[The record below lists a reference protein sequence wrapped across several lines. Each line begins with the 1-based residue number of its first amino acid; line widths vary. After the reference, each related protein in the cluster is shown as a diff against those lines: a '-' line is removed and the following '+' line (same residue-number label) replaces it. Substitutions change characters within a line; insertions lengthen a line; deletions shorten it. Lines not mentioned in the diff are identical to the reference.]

1 MDLVAFIKE
10 KLFNKAAP
18 LPAGVYHYAS
28 PPEVEN
34 PYRYHLRIEPS
45 GDGIMIINAS
55 TVLHLNRT
63 AAEYAYH
70 LVNGD
75 TADETL
81 QAMVPRY
88 NIPPDSIKEDFK
100 SFTENLVNL
109 LKTPDLD
116 PVTFFD
122 LERAVPYGQRSSA
135 PYRLDC
141 ALTYRLAHGLD
152 EAASPLD
159 RVNRELSSSE
169 WKTILTKA
177 WEAGIPHVIFT
188 GGEPTIRPD
197 LADLI
202 EHAESLGMV
211 TGLVSDGQRLAKTEY
226 LHSLLEKGLDH
237 VILTLD
243 PFDLE
248 SMEGLRDTL
257 SEDIHV
263 TGHLT
268 ITRENFEKIEDLLQK
283 IARFGAKS
291 VSFSSADES
300 LTSQLMEAQQ
310 KANDL
315 ELTMV
320 WDIPVPYSRF
330 NPISMELKANQQ
342 YQDGAATAWLYIE
355 PDGDVL
361 PSQGITKKL
370 GNFLIDPWNTIW
382 DKAEKFHNGY

>member
-1 MDLVAFIKE
+1 MDIVAFIKE
-10 KLFNKAAP
+10 KLFNRAVP

-28 PPEVEN
+28 PPDAEK
-34 PYRYHLRIEPS
+34 PYRYHLRLEPT
-45 GDGIMIINAS
+45 GDGIMILNAS

-70 LVNGD
+70 LVNEH
-75 TADETL
+75 TPDETL
-81 QAMVPRY
+81 KAMVPRY
-88 NIPPDSIKEDFK
+88 NIPPETIKEDFK
-100 SFTENLVNL
+100 QFAENLVNL
-109 LKTPDLD
+109 LETPDLD

-122 LERAVPYGQRSSA
+122 LERATPYGKRSTA

-141 ALTYRLAHGLD
+141 ALTYRLVHGLD
-152 EAASPLD
+152 EAISPLD
-159 RVNRELSSSE
+159 RVNRELSSDE

-177 WEAGIPHVIFT
+177 WDAGIPHVIFT

-202 EHAESLGMV
+202 DHAESLGMV
-211 TGLVSDGQRLAKTEY
+211 TGLVTDGQHLAKTEY

-237 VILTLD
+237 VILTID
-243 PFDLE
+243 PYDVE
-248 SMEGLRDTL
+248 SLEGLKDTL

-263 TGHLT
+263 TVHMT
-268 ITRENFEKIEDLLQK
+268 ITKENFDKIDGLLQQLVE
-283 IARFGAKS
+283 FGAKA
-291 VSFSSADES
+291 VSFSAANENLMPQL
-300 LTSQLMEAQQ
+300 LTAQQ

-315 ELTMV
+315 ELPMV

-342 YQDGAATAWLYIE
+342 YKEGAATAWLYLE

-361 PSQGITKKL
+361 PSQGITEKL
-370 GNFLIDPWNTIW
+370 GNFLVDPWSTIW
-382 DKAEKFHNGY
+382 DNAEKFHNGH